1 MEYQKIANLLDSASN
16 QPSKFR
22 TKNWVEIN
30 DESRGTYTSND
41 IKFKT
46 TMLRSNLCDYA
57 DAYILVKGTIT
68 ITRAGDNDAA
78 KRLDERNKGVI
89 FKNCVPFTKCISRI
103 KTDNA
108 QDINVVMPMYN
119 LTEYSD
125 NYSKTSGSLWQ
136 YYKDEPNDNLANSE
150 SFKSKVKI
158 TGGTPTGGNTK
169 DVEIVAPLKYLS
181 NFWRTLEIPLFDCEV
196 SLLLTWTSTYVV
208 TNSTGE
214 GKFTIADTK
223 IYVPV
228 VTLST
233 QDNAKLLQQ

>member
-1 MEYQKIANLLDSASN
+1 MLDNTSN

-30 DESRGTYTSND
+30 DESRGTYTGNS

-68 ITRAGDNDAA
+68 ITGAGDDDAA

-89 FKNCVPFTKCISRI
+89 FKNCAPFTKCISKI
-103 KTDNA
+103 NDTEIDNA
-108 QDINVVMPMYN
+108 QDIDIVMPMYN
-119 LTEYSD
+119 LIEYS
-125 NYSKTSGSLWQ
+125 NNCSKTFGSSWQ

-158 TGGTPTGGNTK
+158 TGTTPAGG
-169 DVEIVAPLKYLS
+169 
-181 NFWRTLEIPLFDCEV
+181 R
-196 SLLLTWTSTYVV
+196 
-208 TNSTGE
+208 
-214 GKFTIADTK
+214 
-223 IYVPV
+223 
-228 VTLST
+228 
-233 QDNAKLLQQ
+233 